1 MHFNI
6 YIASNVQQE
15 VRSVL
20 ENIWMNTME
29 KKYLQ
34 FLNSKKFQVQKVIL
48 QIFTVIWFAV
58 LCGESKMTKMLEIR
72 VSSSKQEEKV
82 GTE

>member
-1 MHFNI
+1 M
-6 YIASNVQQE
+6 SNKKLE
-15 VRSVL
+15 VCWRTF
-20 ENIWMNTME
+20 EWIQWK